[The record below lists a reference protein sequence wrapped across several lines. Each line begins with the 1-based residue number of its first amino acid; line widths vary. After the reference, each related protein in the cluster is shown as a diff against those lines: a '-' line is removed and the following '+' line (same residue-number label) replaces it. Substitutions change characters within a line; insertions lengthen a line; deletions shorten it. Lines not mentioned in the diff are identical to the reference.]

1 MPRISVAKNVDLY
14 VQDWG
19 AGKTI
24 VLVHGWLMDHRI
36 FEYQMMALA
45 RRDCRVVA
53 IDLRGFGQSD
63 KPWEGNDYDT
73 WAADLGKVIAELILR
88 DVTLAGFSMGGAIAA
103 HYIARRI
110 DTRISKL
117 ALISA
122 PLLNAYP
129 KPEDK
134 QAVESNIKLLQTE
147 RPRFMLDHV
156 KGMINSPMSPEN
168 REWFASLSMQAS
180 LRACIRGL
188 EELRD
193 RDLRPV
199 LGNIRMPTRLFHGTM
214 DQIVPYATAE
224 AQVKLIK
231 GASLVPFE
239 NSGHAIFWDEKDR
252 LVEELDK
259 FAAEKVARVAA

>member
-1 MPRISVAKNVDLY
+1 MPRILVARNVDLY
-14 VQDWG
+14 VQDWS

-24 VLVHGWLMDHRI
+24 VFIHGWPFDHRM

-45 RRDCRVVA
+45 KRDCRVVA
-53 IDLRGFGQSD
+53 VDLRGFGQSA
-63 KPWEGNDYDT
+63 KPWDGNDYDT
-73 WAADLGKVIAELILR
+73 WAIDIGKVIAELILR

-103 HYIARRI
+103 NYVARRI

-122 PLLNAYP
+122 PVLNPAP

-134 QAVESNIKLLQTE
+134 QALAADIENIIE
-147 RPRFMLDHV
+147 DRPKFMREYV
-156 KGMINSPMSPEN
+156 KRIIKSPISSDN
-168 REWFASLSMQAS
+168 RDWLVSLGMQAS
-180 LRACIRGL
+180 LRACARGL

-193 RDLRPV
+193 RDLRTTLV
-199 LGNIRMPTRLFHGTM
+199 NIRIPTRFFHGTE
-214 DQIVPYATAE
+214 DQIVPFPLAE
-224 AQVKLIK
+224 EQAKLIK

-239 NSGHAIFWDEKDR
+239 NSGHALFWDDKDR

-259 FAAEKVARVAA
+259 FAAEKTARAAA